1 MKDDDATEELAA
13 CDGKAAQ
20 RNVDIRNVAHN
31 VVESAGSA
39 ATNILDAVNG
49 VARSVPKIGDAAAKI
64 AVKAEDAVAV
74 LNSPE
79 QVQTLLDACYQAALD
94 GIPKV
99 SSSVDTLVN
108 EYRGKSETTAE
119 AARKLISNQLIKCST
134 SGFLSGV
141 GGALTLSATVAAV
154 SANVGS
160 VIYVQ
165 MRMVA
170 ALAQMG
176 GYDIHFDQVQTMV
189 YVCLTGKA
197 MSDILKSAGI
207 KTSERLAVNVIKK
220 LPGQS
225 ALRLTVVW
233 GCDSLRSS
241 AKRELSTWGKWCR
254 SSEGL
259 WAAESISPQPRRLA
273 TTPIE
278 CSLLS
283 KSRALPS
290 LYPTLSKQ

>member
-1 MKDDDATEELAA
+1 MKDDDTTEEFAA

-20 RNVDIRNVAHN
+20 RNIDIRNVALN

-49 VARSVPKIGDAAAKI
+49 VARSVPKIGDTAANI

-79 QVQTLLDACYQAALD
+79 QVQALLDACYQAALD

-99 SSSVDTLVN
+99 SSSVDTLVD

-141 GGALTLSATVAAV
+141 GGALTLPVTVAAV
-154 SANVGS
+154 SANIGS
-160 VIYVQ
+160 VIYMQ

-176 GYDIHFDQVQTMV
+176 GYDIHSDQVQTMV

-207 KTSERLAVNVIKK
+207 KTSERLAVNVKKK
-220 LPGQS
+220 LPGLVCT
-225 ALRLTVVW
+225 AINRRVGMRFVTKFGEKGVVN
-233 GCDSLRSS
+233 L
-241 AKRELSTWGKWCR
+241 GKMVPVV
-254 SSEGL
+254 GGVVGGGFDF
-259 WAAESISPQPRRLA
+259 A
-273 TTPIE
+273 TTKMIGDNAYRMFIAE
-278 CSLLS
+278 Q
-283 KSRALPS
+283 K
-290 LYPTLSKQ
+290 

>member
-1 MKDDDATEELAA
+1 MKDDDTTEELAA

-20 RNVDIRNVAHN
+20 RNIDIRNVALN
-31 VVESAGSA
+31 VVESVGSA

-49 VARSVPKIGDAAAKI
+49 VARSVPKIGDAAANI

-99 SSSVDTLVN
+99 SSSVDTLVD

-119 AARKLISNQLIKCST
+119 AARRLISNQLIKCST

-141 GGALTLSATVAAV
+141 GGALTLPVTVAAV
-154 SANVGS
+154 SANIGS
-160 VIYVQ
+160 VIYMQ

-176 GYDIHFDQVQTMV
+176 GYDIHSDQVQTMV

-220 LPGQS
+220 LPGS
-225 ALRLTVVW
+225 VCTAINRRVGMRFVTKFGEKGVVN
-233 GCDSLRSS
+233 L
-241 AKRELSTWGKWCR
+241 GKMVPVV
-254 SSEGL
+254 GGVVGGGFDF
-259 WAAESISPQPRRLA
+259 A
-273 TTPIE
+273 TTKMIGDNAYRMFIAE
-278 CSLLS
+278 Q
-283 KSRALPS
+283 K
-290 LYPTLSKQ
+290 

>member
-1 MKDDDATEELAA
+1 MKDDDTTEEFAA

-20 RNVDIRNVAHN
+20 RNIDIRNVALN

-49 VARSVPKIGDAAAKI
+49 VARSVPKIGDTAANI

-79 QVQTLLDACYQAALD
+79 QVQALLDACYQAALD

-99 SSSVDTLVN
+99 SSSVDTLVD

-119 AARKLISNQLIKCST
+119 AARKLISNQLIKCSA

-141 GGALTLSATVAAV
+141 GGALTLPVTVAAV
-154 SANVGS
+154 SANIGS
-160 VIYVQ
+160 VIYMQ

-176 GYDIHFDQVQTMV
+176 GYDIHSDQVQTMV

-220 LPGQS
+220 LPGS
-225 ALRLTVVW
+225 VCTAINRRVGMRFVTKFGEKGVVN
-233 GCDSLRSS
+233 L
-241 AKRELSTWGKWCR
+241 GKMVPVV
-254 SSEGL
+254 GGVVGGGFDF
-259 WAAESISPQPRRLA
+259 A
-273 TTPIE
+273 TTKTIGDNAYRMFIAE
-278 CSLLS
+278 Q
-283 KSRALPS
+283 K
-290 LYPTLSKQ
+290 

>member
-1 MKDDDATEELAA
+1 MKDDDTTEELVA
-13 CDGKAAQ
+13 CDGKATQ
-20 RNVDIRNVAHN
+20 RNIDIRNVALN

-49 VARSVPKIGDAAAKI
+49 VARSVPKISDAAANI

-99 SSSVDTLVN
+99 SSSVDTLVD

-141 GGALTLSATVAAV
+141 GGALTLPVTVAAV
-154 SANVGS
+154 SANIGS
-160 VIYVQ
+160 VIYMQ

-176 GYDIHFDQVQTMV
+176 GYDIHSDQVQTMV

-197 MSDILKSAGI
+197 VSDILKSAGI

-220 LPGQS
+220 LPGS
-225 ALRLTVVW
+225 VCTAINRRVGMRFVTKFGEKGVVN
-233 GCDSLRSS
+233 L
-241 AKRELSTWGKWCR
+241 GKMVPVV
-254 SSEGL
+254 GGVVGGGFDF
-259 WAAESISPQPRRLA
+259 A
-273 TTPIE
+273 TTKMIGDNAYRMFIAE
-278 CSLLS
+278 Q
-283 KSRALPS
+283 K
-290 LYPTLSKQ
+290 

>member
-1 MKDDDATEELAA
+1 MKDDDTTEELVA
-13 CDGKAAQ
+13 CDGKATQ
-20 RNVDIRNVAHN
+20 RNIDIRNVALN

-49 VARSVPKIGDAAAKI
+49 VARSVPKISDVAANI

-99 SSSVDTLVN
+99 SSSVDTLVD

-134 SGFLSGV
+134 SGLLSGV
-141 GGALTLSATVAAV
+141 GGALTLPVTVAAV
-154 SANVGS
+154 SANIGS
-160 VIYVQ
+160 VIYMQ

-176 GYDIHFDQVQTMV
+176 GYDIHSDQVQTMV

-220 LPGQS
+220 LPGS
-225 ALRLTVVW
+225 VCTAINRRVGLRFVTMFGEKGVVN
-233 GCDSLRSS
+233 L
-241 AKRELSTWGKWCR
+241 GKMVPIV
-254 SSEGL
+254 GGVVGGGFDF
-259 WAAESISPQPRRLA
+259 A
-273 TTPIE
+273 TTKMIGDNAYRMFIAE
-278 CSLLS
+278 Q
-283 KSRALPS
+283 K
-290 LYPTLSKQ
+290 

>member
-1 MKDDDATEELAA
+1 MKDDDTTEELAA

-20 RNVDIRNVAHN
+20 RNIDIRNVALN

-49 VARSVPKIGDAAAKI
+49 VARSVPKIGDAAVNI

-99 SSSVDTLVN
+99 SSSVDTLVD

-141 GGALTLSATVAAV
+141 GGALTLPVTVAAV
-154 SANVGS
+154 SANIGS
-160 VIYVQ
+160 VIYMQ

-176 GYDIHFDQVQTMV
+176 GYDIHSDQVQTMV

-220 LPGQS
+220 LPGS
-225 ALRLTVVW
+225 VCTAINRRVGMRFVTKFGEKGVVN
-233 GCDSLRSS
+233 L
-241 AKRELSTWGKWCR
+241 GKMVPVV
-254 SSEGL
+254 GGVVGGGFDF
-259 WAAESISPQPRRLA
+259 A
-273 TTPIE
+273 TTKMIGDNAYRMFIAE
-278 CSLLS
+278 Q
-283 KSRALPS
+283 K
-290 LYPTLSKQ
+290 

>member
-1 MKDDDATEELAA
+1 MKDDDTTEERAA
-13 CDGKAAQ
+13 CDGRAAQ
-20 RNVDIRNVAHN
+20 RNIDMRNVALN

-49 VARSVPKIGDAAAKI
+49 VARSVPKIGDAAANI

-79 QVQTLLDACYQAALD
+79 QVQALLDACYQAALD

-99 SSSVDTLVN
+99 SSSVDTLVD

-141 GGALTLSATVAAV
+141 GGALTLPVTVAAV
-154 SANVGS
+154 SANIGS
-160 VIYVQ
+160 VIYMQ

-176 GYDIHFDQVQTMV
+176 GYDIHSDQVQTMV

-207 KTSERLAVNVIKK
+207 KTSERLAANVIKK
-220 LPGQS
+220 LPGS
-225 ALRLTVVW
+225 VCTAINRRVGMRFVTKFGEKGVVNL
-233 GCDSLRSS
+233 GKMVPSS
-241 AKRELSTWGKWCR
+241 AGS
-254 SSEGL
+254 
-259 WAAESISPQPRRLA
+259 WAADSISPQPR
-273 TTPIE
+273 
-278 CSLLS
+278 
-283 KSRALPS
+283 
-290 LYPTLSKQ
+290 

>member
-1 MKDDDATEELAA
+1 MKDDDTTEEFAA

-20 RNVDIRNVAHN
+20 RNIDIRNVALN

-49 VARSVPKIGDAAAKI
+49 VARSVPKIGDTAANI

-79 QVQTLLDACYQAALD
+79 QVQALLDACYQAALD

-99 SSSVDTLVN
+99 SSSVDTLVD

-119 AARKLISNQLIKCST
+119 AARKLISNQLIKCSA

-141 GGALTLSATVAAV
+141 GGALTLPVTVAAV
-154 SANVGS
+154 SANIGS
-160 VIYVQ
+160 VIYMQ

-176 GYDIHFDQVQTMV
+176 GYDIHSDQVQTMV

-220 LPGQS
+220 LPGS
-225 ALRLTVVW
+225 VCTAINRRVGMRFVTKFGEKGVVN
-233 GCDSLRSS
+233 L
-241 AKRELSTWGKWCR
+241 GKMVPVV
-254 SSEGL
+254 GGVVGGGFDF
-259 WAAESISPQPRRLA
+259 A
-273 TTPIE
+273 TTKMIGDNAYRMFIAE
-278 CSLLS
+278 Q
-283 KSRALPS
+283 K
-290 LYPTLSKQ
+290 

>member
-1 MKDDDATEELAA
+1 MKDDDTTEELAA

-20 RNVDIRNVAHN
+20 RNIDIRNVALN

-49 VARSVPKIGDAAAKI
+49 VARSVPKIGDAAANI

-99 SSSVDTLVN
+99 SSSVDTLVD

-141 GGALTLSATVAAV
+141 GGALTLPVTVAAV
-154 SANVGS
+154 SANIGS
-160 VIYVQ
+160 VIYMQ

-176 GYDIHFDQVQTMV
+176 GYDIHSDQVQTMV

-220 LPGQS
+220 LPGS
-225 ALRLTVVW
+225 VCTAINRRVGMRFVTKFGERGVVN
-233 GCDSLRSS
+233 L
-241 AKRELSTWGKWCR
+241 GKMVPVV
-254 SSEGL
+254 GGVVGGGFDF
-259 WAAESISPQPRRLA
+259 A
-273 TTPIE
+273 TTKMIGDNAYRMFIAE
-278 CSLLS
+278 Q
-283 KSRALPS
+283 K
-290 LYPTLSKQ
+290 

>member
-1 MKDDDATEELAA
+1 MKDDDTTEELVA
-13 CDGKAAQ
+13 CDGKATQ
-20 RNVDIRNVAHN
+20 RNIDIRNVALN

-49 VARSVPKIGDAAAKI
+49 VARSVPKISDVAANI

-99 SSSVDTLVN
+99 SSSVDTLVD

-141 GGALTLSATVAAV
+141 GGALTLPVTVAAV
-154 SANVGS
+154 SANIGS
-160 VIYVQ
+160 VIYMQ

-176 GYDIHFDQVQTMV
+176 GYDIHSDQVQTMV

-220 LPGQS
+220 LPGS
-225 ALRLTVVW
+225 VCTAINRRVGMRFVTKFGEKGVVN
-233 GCDSLRSS
+233 L
-241 AKRELSTWGKWCR
+241 GKMVPVV
-254 SSEGL
+254 GGVVGGGFDF
-259 WAAESISPQPRRLA
+259 A
-273 TTPIE
+273 TTKMIGDNAYRMFIAE
-278 CSLLS
+278 Q
-283 KSRALPS
+283 K
-290 LYPTLSKQ
+290 

>member
-1 MKDDDATEELAA
+1 MKDDDTTEELAA

-20 RNVDIRNVAHN
+20 RNIDIRNVALN

-49 VARSVPKIGDAAAKI
+49 VARSVPKIGDAAVNI

-108 EYRGKSETTAE
+108 EYRGKFETTAE

-141 GGALTLSATVAAV
+141 GGALTLPVTVAAV
-154 SANVGS
+154 SANIGS
-160 VIYVQ
+160 VIYMQ

-176 GYDIHFDQVQTMV
+176 GYDIHSDQVQTMI

-220 LPGQS
+220 LPGS
-225 ALRLTVVW
+225 VCTAINRRVGMRFVTKFGEKGVVN
-233 GCDSLRSS
+233 L
-241 AKRELSTWGKWCR
+241 GKMVPVV
-254 SSEGL
+254 GGVVGGGFDF
-259 WAAESISPQPRRLA
+259 A
-273 TTPIE
+273 TTKMIGDNAYRMFIAE
-278 CSLLS
+278 Q
-283 KSRALPS
+283 K
-290 LYPTLSKQ
+290 

>member
-1 MKDDDATEELAA
+1 MKDDDTTEELIA
-13 CDGKAAQ
+13 CDGKATQ
-20 RNVDIRNVAHN
+20 RNIDIRNVALN

-39 ATNILDAVNG
+39 ATNIFDAVNG
-49 VARSVPKIGDAAAKI
+49 VAKLASKIGDAAANM
-64 AVKAEDAVAV
+64 AVRAEDAVAA

-99 SSSVDTLVN
+99 SSSVDTLVDD
-108 EYRGKSETTAE
+108 YRGKSETTAE
-119 AARKLISNQLIKCST
+119 AAKKLISNQLIKCST

-141 GGALTLSATVAAV
+141 GGALTLPVTVAAV
-154 SANVGS
+154 SANIGS
-160 VIYVQ
+160 VIYMQ

-176 GYDIHFDQVQTMV
+176 GYDIHSDQVQTMV

-220 LPGQS
+220 LPGS
-225 ALRLTVVW
+225 VCTAINRRVGMRFVTKFGEKGVVN
-233 GCDSLRSS
+233 L
-241 AKRELSTWGKWCR
+241 GKMVPVV
-254 SSEGL
+254 GGVVGGGFDF
-259 WAAESISPQPRRLA
+259 A
-273 TTPIE
+273 TTKTIGDNAYRMFIAE
-278 CSLLS
+278 Q
-283 KSRALPS
+283 K
-290 LYPTLSKQ
+290 

>member
-1 MKDDDATEELAA
+1 MKDDDTAEELAA
-13 CDGKAAQ
+13 CGDDKDQQ
-20 RNVDIRNVAHN
+20 RNIDIRNVAFN

-39 ATNILDAVNG
+39 AANIVAAVNG
-49 VARSVPKIGDAAAKI
+49 AAKSAQGVGDAAAKI
-64 AVKAEDAVAV
+64 AARVEDAVPV

-79 QVQTLLDACYQAALD
+79 QVQTFLDACYRAALD

-99 SSSVDTLVN
+99 SSSVDALADDYCN
-108 EYRGKSETTAE
+108 KYGTTEE
-119 AARKLISNQLIKCST
+119 AARQLISNQLVKCST

-141 GGALTLSATVAAV
+141 GGALTLPATVAAV

-160 VIYVQ
+160 VIYMQ

-176 GYDIHFDQVQTMV
+176 GYDIHSDQVQTMV

-220 LPGQS
+220 LPGS
-225 ALRLTVVW
+225 VCTAINRRVGMRFVTKFGEKGVVN
-233 GCDSLRSS
+233 L
-241 AKRELSTWGKWCR
+241 GKMVPVV
-254 SSEGL
+254 GGVVGGGFDF
-259 WAAESISPQPRRLA
+259 A
-273 TTPIE
+273 TTKTIGDNAYRMFIAE
-278 CSLLS
+278 Q
-283 KSRALPS
+283 K
-290 LYPTLSKQ
+290 

>member
-1 MKDDDATEELAA
+1 MKDDDTTEELVAY
-13 CDGKAAQ
+13 DGKATQ
-20 RNVDIRNVAHN
+20 RNIDIRNVALN

-39 ATNILDAVNG
+39 ATNIFDAVNG
-49 VARSVPKIGDAAAKI
+49 VAKSASKIGDAAANM
-64 AVKAEDAVAV
+64 AVRAEDAVAA

-99 SSSVDTLVN
+99 SSSVDTLVDD
-108 EYRGKSETTAE
+108 YRGKSETTAE
-119 AARKLISNQLIKCST
+119 AAKKLISNQLIKCST

-141 GGALTLSATVAAV
+141 GGALTLPVTVAAV
-154 SANVGS
+154 SANIGS
-160 VIYVQ
+160 VIYMQ

-176 GYDIHFDQVQTMV
+176 GYDIHSDQVQTMV

-220 LPGQS
+220 LPGS
-225 ALRLTVVW
+225 VCTAINRRVGMRFVTKFGEKGVVN
-233 GCDSLRSS
+233 L
-241 AKRELSTWGKWCR
+241 GKMVPVV
-254 SSEGL
+254 GGVVGGGFDF
-259 WAAESISPQPRRLA
+259 A
-273 TTPIE
+273 TTKTIGDNAYRMFIAE
-278 CSLLS
+278 Q
-283 KSRALPS
+283 K
-290 LYPTLSKQ
+290 

>member
-1 MKDDDATEELAA
+1 MKDDDTTEELDA
-13 CDGKAAQ
+13 CDGKATQ
-20 RNVDIRNVAHN
+20 RNIDIRNVALN

-49 VARSVPKIGDAAAKI
+49 VARSVPKISDVAANI

-99 SSSVDTLVN
+99 SSSVDTLVD

-141 GGALTLSATVAAV
+141 GGALTLPVTVAAV
-154 SANVGS
+154 SANIGS
-160 VIYVQ
+160 VIYMQ

-176 GYDIHFDQVQTMV
+176 GYDIHSDQVQTMV

-220 LPGQS
+220 LPGS
-225 ALRLTVVW
+225 VCTAINRRVGMRFVTKFGEKGVVN
-233 GCDSLRSS
+233 L
-241 AKRELSTWGKWCR
+241 GKMVPVV
-254 SSEGL
+254 GGVVGGGFDF
-259 WAAESISPQPRRLA
+259 A
-273 TTPIE
+273 TTKTIGDNAYRMFIAE
-278 CSLLS
+278 Q
-283 KSRALPS
+283 K
-290 LYPTLSKQ
+290 

>member
-1 MKDDDATEELAA
+1 MKDDDTAEEFAA
-13 CDGKAAQ
+13 CDDKAAQ
-20 RNVDIRNVAHN
+20 RNIDIRIIASNVA
-31 VVESAGSA
+31 ESAGSA

-49 VARSVPKIGDAAAKI
+49 VARSVPKIGDAAANI
-64 AVKAEDAVAV
+64 AVKAEDTVAV

-99 SSSVDTLVN
+99 SSSVDTLVD

-141 GGALTLSATVAAV
+141 GGALTLPVTVAAA
-154 SANVGS
+154 SANIGS
-160 VIYVQ
+160 VIYMQ

-176 GYDIHFDQVQTMV
+176 GYDIHSDQVQTMV

-220 LPGQS
+220 LPGS
-225 ALRLTVVW
+225 VCTAINRRVGMRFVTKFGEKGVVN
-233 GCDSLRSS
+233 L
-241 AKRELSTWGKWCR
+241 GKMVPVV
-254 SSEGL
+254 GG
-259 WAAESISPQPRRLA
+259 AVGGGFDFA
-273 TTPIE
+273 TTKMIGDNAYRMFIAE
-278 CSLLS
+278 Q
-283 KSRALPS
+283 K
-290 LYPTLSKQ
+290 

>member
-1 MKDDDATEELAA
+1 MKDDDTTEELVA
-13 CDGKAAQ
+13 CDGKATQ
-20 RNVDIRNVAHN
+20 RNIDIRNVALN
-31 VVESAGSA
+31 AVESAGSA

-49 VARSVPKIGDAAAKI
+49 VARSVPKISDVAANI

-99 SSSVDTLVN
+99 SSSVDTLVD

-141 GGALTLSATVAAV
+141 GGALTLPVTVAAV
-154 SANVGS
+154 SANIGS
-160 VIYVQ
+160 VIYMQ

-176 GYDIHFDQVQTMV
+176 GYDIHSDQVQTMV

-220 LPGQS
+220 LPGS
-225 ALRLTVVW
+225 VCTAINRRVGMRFVTKFGEKGVVN
-233 GCDSLRSS
+233 L
-241 AKRELSTWGKWCR
+241 GKMVPVV
-254 SSEGL
+254 GGVVGGGFDF
-259 WAAESISPQPRRLA
+259 A
-273 TTPIE
+273 TTKMIGDNAYRMFIAE
-278 CSLLS
+278 Q
-283 KSRALPS
+283 K
-290 LYPTLSKQ
+290 

>member
-1 MKDDDATEELAA
+1 MKDDDTTEELAA

-20 RNVDIRNVAHN
+20 RNIDIRNVALN

-49 VARSVPKIGDAAAKI
+49 VARSVPKIGDAAVNI

-134 SGFLSGV
+134 SGFLSGA
-141 GGALTLSATVAAV
+141 GGALTLPVTVAAV
-154 SANVGS
+154 SANIGS
-160 VIYVQ
+160 VIYMQ

-176 GYDIHFDQVQTMV
+176 GYDIHSDQVQTMV

-220 LPGQS
+220 LPGS
-225 ALRLTVVW
+225 VCTAINRRVGMRFVTKFGEKGVVN
-233 GCDSLRSS
+233 L
-241 AKRELSTWGKWCR
+241 GKMVPVV
-254 SSEGL
+254 GGVVGGGFDF
-259 WAAESISPQPRRLA
+259 A
-273 TTPIE
+273 TTKMIGDNAYRMFIAE
-278 CSLLS
+278 Q
-283 KSRALPS
+283 K
-290 LYPTLSKQ
+290 

>member
-1 MKDDDATEELAA
+1 MKDDDTTEELVA
-13 CDGKAAQ
+13 CDGKATQ
-20 RNVDIRNVAHN
+20 RNIDIRNVALN

-49 VARSVPKIGDAAAKI
+49 VARSVPKISDVAANI

-99 SSSVDTLVN
+99 SSSVDTLVD

-141 GGALTLSATVAAV
+141 GGALTLPVTVAAV
-154 SANVGS
+154 SANIGS
-160 VIYVQ
+160 VIYMQ

-176 GYDIHFDQVQTMV
+176 GYDIHSDQVQTMV

-220 LPGQS
+220 LPGS
-225 ALRLTVVW
+225 VCTAINRRVGLRFVTMFGEKGVVN
-233 GCDSLRSS
+233 L
-241 AKRELSTWGKWCR
+241 GKMVPIV
-254 SSEGL
+254 GGVVGGGFDF
-259 WAAESISPQPRRLA
+259 A
-273 TTPIE
+273 TTKMIGDNAYRMFIAE
-278 CSLLS
+278 Q
-283 KSRALPS
+283 K
-290 LYPTLSKQ
+290 

>member
-1 MKDDDATEELAA
+1 MKDDDTTEELAA
-13 CDGKAAQ
+13 CEGKAAQ
-20 RNVDIRNVAHN
+20 RNIDIRNVALN

-49 VARSVPKIGDAAAKI
+49 VARSVPKIGDAAVNI

-99 SSSVDTLVN
+99 SSSVDTLVD

-141 GGALTLSATVAAV
+141 GGALTLPVTVAAV
-154 SANVGS
+154 SANIGS
-160 VIYVQ
+160 VIYMQ

-176 GYDIHFDQVQTMV
+176 GYDIHSDQVQTMV

-220 LPGQS
+220 LPGS
-225 ALRLTVVW
+225 VCTAINRRVGMRFVTKFGEKGVVN
-233 GCDSLRSS
+233 L
-241 AKRELSTWGKWCR
+241 GKMVPVV
-254 SSEGL
+254 GGVVGGGFDF
-259 WAAESISPQPRRLA
+259 A
-273 TTPIE
+273 TTKMIGDNAYRMFIAE
-278 CSLLS
+278 Q
-283 KSRALPS
+283 K
-290 LYPTLSKQ
+290 

>member
-1 MKDDDATEELAA
+1 MKDDDTTEELVA
-13 CDGKAAQ
+13 CDGKATQ
-20 RNVDIRNVAHN
+20 RNIDIRNVALN

-49 VARSVPKIGDAAAKI
+49 VARSVPKISDVAANI

-79 QVQTLLDACYQAALD
+79 QVQTLLDAGYQAALD

-99 SSSVDTLVN
+99 SSSVDTLAD

-141 GGALTLSATVAAV
+141 GGALTLPVTVAAV
-154 SANVGS
+154 SANIGS
-160 VIYVQ
+160 VIYMQ

-176 GYDIHFDQVQTMV
+176 GYGIHSDQVQTMV

-197 MSDILKSAGI
+197 MSDILKSAGV

-220 LPGQS
+220 LPGS
-225 ALRLTVVW
+225 VCTAINRRVGMRFVTKFGEKGVVN
-233 GCDSLRSS
+233 L
-241 AKRELSTWGKWCR
+241 GKMVPVV
-254 SSEGL
+254 GGVVGGGFDF
-259 WAAESISPQPRRLA
+259 AATKTIGDNAYRMIIAEQ
-273 TTPIE
+273 
-278 CSLLS
+278 
-283 KSRALPS
+283 K
-290 LYPTLSKQ
+290 

>member
-1 MKDDDATEELAA
+1 MKDDDTTEEFAA

-20 RNVDIRNVAHN
+20 RNIDIRNVALN

-49 VARSVPKIGDAAAKI
+49 VARSVPKIGDTAANI

-79 QVQTLLDACYQAALD
+79 QVQALLDACYQAALD

-99 SSSVDTLVN
+99 SSSVDTLVD

-119 AARKLISNQLIKCST
+119 AARKLISNQLIKCSA

-141 GGALTLSATVAAV
+141 GGALTLPVTVAAV
-154 SANVGS
+154 SADIGS
-160 VIYVQ
+160 VIYMQ

-176 GYDIHFDQVQTMV
+176 GYDIHSDQVQTMV

-220 LPGQS
+220 LPGS
-225 ALRLTVVW
+225 VCTAINRRVGMRFVTKFGEKGVVN
-233 GCDSLRSS
+233 L
-241 AKRELSTWGKWCR
+241 GKMVPVV
-254 SSEGL
+254 GGVVGGGFDF
-259 WAAESISPQPRRLA
+259 A
-273 TTPIE
+273 TTKTIGDNAYRMFIAE
-278 CSLLS
+278 Q
-283 KSRALPS
+283 K
-290 LYPTLSKQ
+290 

>member
-1 MKDDDATEELAA
+1 MKDDDTTEELAA

-20 RNVDIRNVAHN
+20 RNIDIRNVALN

-49 VARSVPKIGDAAAKI
+49 VARSVPKIGDAAVNI

-99 SSSVDTLVN
+99 SSSVDTLVD

-141 GGALTLSATVAAV
+141 GGALTLPVTVAAV
-154 SANVGS
+154 SANIGS
-160 VIYVQ
+160 VIYMQ

-176 GYDIHFDQVQTMV
+176 GYDIHSDQVQTMV

-197 MSDILKSAGI
+197 ISDILKSAGI

-220 LPGQS
+220 LPGS
-225 ALRLTVVW
+225 VCTAINRRVGMRFVTKFGEKGVVN
-233 GCDSLRSS
+233 L
-241 AKRELSTWGKWCR
+241 GKMVPVV
-254 SSEGL
+254 GG
-259 WAAESISPQPRRLA
+259 AVGGGFDFA
-273 TTPIE
+273 TTKMIGDNAYRMFIAE
-278 CSLLS
+278 Q
-283 KSRALPS
+283 K
-290 LYPTLSKQ
+290 

>member
-1 MKDDDATEELAA
+1 MKDDDTTEELVA
-13 CDGKAAQ
+13 CDGKATR
-20 RNVDIRNVAHN
+20 RNIDIRNVALN

-49 VARSVPKIGDAAAKI
+49 VARSVPKIGDAAVNI

-99 SSSVDTLVN
+99 SSSVDTLVD

-141 GGALTLSATVAAV
+141 GGALTLPVTVAAV
-154 SANVGS
+154 SANIGS
-160 VIYVQ
+160 VIYMQ

-176 GYDIHFDQVQTMV
+176 GYDIHSDQVQTMV

-220 LPGQS
+220 LPGS
-225 ALRLTVVW
+225 VCTAINRRVGMRFVTKFGEKGVVN
-233 GCDSLRSS
+233 L
-241 AKRELSTWGKWCR
+241 GKMVPVV
-254 SSEGL
+254 GGVVGGGFDF
-259 WAAESISPQPRRLA
+259 A
-273 TTPIE
+273 TTKMIGDNAYRMFIAE
-278 CSLLS
+278 Q
-283 KSRALPS
+283 K
-290 LYPTLSKQ
+290 

>member
-1 MKDDDATEELAA
+1 MKDDDTTEEFAA

-20 RNVDIRNVAHN
+20 RNIDIRNVALN

-49 VARSVPKIGDAAAKI
+49 VARSVPKIGDTAANI

-79 QVQTLLDACYQAALD
+79 QVQALLDACYQAALD

-99 SSSVDTLVN
+99 SNSVDTLVD

-141 GGALTLSATVAAV
+141 GGALTLPVTVAAV
-154 SANVGS
+154 SANIGS
-160 VIYVQ
+160 VIYMQ

-176 GYDIHFDQVQTMV
+176 GYDIHSDQVQTMV

-220 LPGQS
+220 LPGS
-225 ALRLTVVW
+225 VCTAINRRVGMRFVTKFGEKGVVN
-233 GCDSLRSS
+233 L
-241 AKRELSTWGKWCR
+241 GKMVPVV
-254 SSEGL
+254 GG
-259 WAAESISPQPRRLA
+259 AVGGGFDFA
-273 TTPIE
+273 TTKMIGDNAYRMFIAE
-278 CSLLS
+278 Q
-283 KSRALPS
+283 K
-290 LYPTLSKQ
+290 

>member
-1 MKDDDATEELAA
+1 MKDDDTTEELVA
-13 CDGKAAQ
+13 CDGKATQ
-20 RNVDIRNVAHN
+20 RNIDIRNVALK

-49 VARSVPKIGDAAAKI
+49 VARSVPKISDVAANI

-99 SSSVDTLVN
+99 SSSVDTLVD

-141 GGALTLSATVAAV
+141 GGALTLPVTVAAV
-154 SANVGS
+154 SANIGS
-160 VIYVQ
+160 VIYMQ

-176 GYDIHFDQVQTMV
+176 GYDIHSDQVQTMV

-220 LPGQS
+220 LPGS
-225 ALRLTVVW
+225 VCTAINRRVGMRFVTKFGEKGVVN
-233 GCDSLRSS
+233 L
-241 AKRELSTWGKWCR
+241 GKMVPVV
-254 SSEGL
+254 GGVVGGGFDF
-259 WAAESISPQPRRLA
+259 A
-273 TTPIE
+273 TTKMIGDNAYRMFIAE
-278 CSLLS
+278 Q
-283 KSRALPS
+283 K
-290 LYPTLSKQ
+290 

>member
-1 MKDDDATEELAA
+1 MKDDDTTEELAA

-20 RNVDIRNVAHN
+20 RNIDIRNVALN
-31 VVESAGSA
+31 VVESAGRA

-49 VARSVPKIGDAAAKI
+49 VARSVPKIGDAAANI

-94 GIPKV
+94 GIPKM
-99 SSSVDTLVN
+99 SSSVDTLVD

-141 GGALTLSATVAAV
+141 GGALTLPVTVAAV
-154 SANVGS
+154 SANIGS
-160 VIYVQ
+160 VIYMQ

-176 GYDIHFDQVQTMV
+176 GYDIHSDQVQTMV

-197 MSDILKSAGI
+197 MSDILKSAGV

-220 LPGQS
+220 LPGS
-225 ALRLTVVW
+225 VCTAINRRVGMRFVTKFGEKGVVN
-233 GCDSLRSS
+233 L
-241 AKRELSTWGKWCR
+241 GKMVPVV
-254 SSEGL
+254 GGVVGGGFDF
-259 WAAESISPQPRRLA
+259 A
-273 TTPIE
+273 TTKMIGDNAYRMFIAE
-278 CSLLS
+278 Q
-283 KSRALPS
+283 K
-290 LYPTLSKQ
+290 

>member
-1 MKDDDATEELAA
+1 MKDDDTTEELAA

-20 RNVDIRNVAHN
+20 RNIDIRNVALN

-39 ATNILDAVNG
+39 ATNILDAVNS
-49 VARSVPKIGDAAAKI
+49 VARSVPKIGDAAVNI
-64 AVKAEDAVAV
+64 AVKAEDAIAV

-99 SSSVDTLVN
+99 SSSVDTLVD

-141 GGALTLSATVAAV
+141 GGALTLPVTVAAV
-154 SANVGS
+154 SANIGS
-160 VIYVQ
+160 TIYMQ

-176 GYDIHFDQVQTMV
+176 GYDIHSDQVQTMV

-220 LPGQS
+220 LPGS
-225 ALRLTVVW
+225 VCTAINRRVGMRFVTKFGEKGVVN
-233 GCDSLRSS
+233 L
-241 AKRELSTWGKWCR
+241 GKMVPVV
-254 SSEGL
+254 GGVVGGGFDF
-259 WAAESISPQPRRLA
+259 A
-273 TTPIE
+273 TTKMIGDNAYRMFIAE
-278 CSLLS
+278 Q
-283 KSRALPS
+283 K
-290 LYPTLSKQ
+290 

>member
-1 MKDDDATEELAA
+1 MKDDDTTEEFAA

-20 RNVDIRNVAHN
+20 RNIDIRNVALN

-49 VARSVPKIGDAAAKI
+49 VARSVPKIGDAAANI

-79 QVQTLLDACYQAALD
+79 QVQALLDACYQAALD

-99 SSSVDTLVN
+99 SSSVDTLVD

-141 GGALTLSATVAAV
+141 GGALTLPVTVAAV
-154 SANVGS
+154 SANIGS
-160 VIYVQ
+160 VIYMQ

-176 GYDIHFDQVQTMV
+176 GYDIHSDQVQTMV

-220 LPGQS
+220 LPGS
-225 ALRLTVVW
+225 VCTAINRRVGMRFVTKFGEKGVVN
-233 GCDSLRSS
+233 L
-241 AKRELSTWGKWCR
+241 GKMVPVV
-254 SSEGL
+254 GGVVGGGFDF
-259 WAAESISPQPRRLA
+259 A
-273 TTPIE
+273 TTKMIGDNAYRMFIAE
-278 CSLLS
+278 Q
-283 KSRALPS
+283 K
-290 LYPTLSKQ
+290 

>member
-1 MKDDDATEELAA
+1 MKDDDTTEELAA

-20 RNVDIRNVAHN
+20 RNIDIRNVALN

-49 VARSVPKIGDAAAKI
+49 VARSVPKIGDAAANI

-99 SSSVDTLVN
+99 SSSVDTLVD

-141 GGALTLSATVAAV
+141 GGALTLPVTVAAV
-154 SANVGS
+154 SANIGS
-160 VIYVQ
+160 VIYMQ

-176 GYDIHFDQVQTMV
+176 GYDIHSDQVQTMV

-220 LPGQS
+220 LPGS
-225 ALRLTVVW
+225 VCTAINRRVGMRFVTKFGEKGVVN
-233 GCDSLRSS
+233 L
-241 AKRELSTWGKWCR
+241 GKMVPVV
-254 SSEGL
+254 GGVVGGGFDF
-259 WAAESISPQPRRLA
+259 A
-273 TTPIE
+273 TTKMIGDNAYRMFIAE
-278 CSLLS
+278 Q
-283 KSRALPS
+283 K
-290 LYPTLSKQ
+290 

>member
-1 MKDDDATEELAA
+1 MKDDDTTEELVA
-13 CDGKAAQ
+13 CDGKATQ
-20 RNVDIRNVAHN
+20 RNIDIRNVALN

-39 ATNILDAVNG
+39 ATNIFDAVNG
-49 VARSVPKIGDAAAKI
+49 AAKSASKIGDAAANM
-64 AVKAEDAVAV
+64 AVRAEDAVAA

-99 SSSVDTLVN
+99 SSSVDTLVDD
-108 EYRGKSETTAE
+108 YRGKSETTAE
-119 AARKLISNQLIKCST
+119 AAKKLISNQLIKCST

-141 GGALTLSATVAAV
+141 GGALTLPVTVAAV
-154 SANVGS
+154 SANIGS
-160 VIYVQ
+160 VIYMQ

-176 GYDIHFDQVQTMV
+176 GYDIHSDQVQTTV

-220 LPGQS
+220 LPGS
-225 ALRLTVVW
+225 VCTAINRRVGMRFVTKFGEKGVVN
-233 GCDSLRSS
+233 L
-241 AKRELSTWGKWCR
+241 GKMVPVV
-254 SSEGL
+254 GGVVGGGFDF
-259 WAAESISPQPRRLA
+259 A
-273 TTPIE
+273 TTKTIGDNAYRMFIAE
-278 CSLLS
+278 Q
-283 KSRALPS
+283 K
-290 LYPTLSKQ
+290 

>member
-1 MKDDDATEELAA
+1 MKDDDTTEELAA

-20 RNVDIRNVAHN
+20 RNIDIRNVALN

-49 VARSVPKIGDAAAKI
+49 VARSVPKIGDAAANI

-99 SSSVDTLVN
+99 SSSVDTLVD

-141 GGALTLSATVAAV
+141 GGALTLPVTVAAV
-154 SANVGS
+154 SANIGS
-160 VIYVQ
+160 VIYMQ
-165 MRMVA
+165 MRMVT

-176 GYDIHFDQVQTMV
+176 GYDIHSDQVQTMV

-220 LPGQS
+220 LPGS
-225 ALRLTVVW
+225 VCTAINRRVGMRFVTKFGEKGVVN
-233 GCDSLRSS
+233 L
-241 AKRELSTWGKWCR
+241 GKMVPVV
-254 SSEGL
+254 GGVVGGGFDF
-259 WAAESISPQPRRLA
+259 A
-273 TTPIE
+273 TTKMIGDNAYRMFIAE
-278 CSLLS
+278 Q
-283 KSRALPS
+283 K
-290 LYPTLSKQ
+290 

>member
-1 MKDDDATEELAA
+1 MKDDDTTEELAA

-20 RNVDIRNVAHN
+20 RNIDIRNVALN
-31 VVESAGSA
+31 VVESVGSA

-49 VARSVPKIGDAAAKI
+49 VARSVPKIGDAAVNI

-99 SSSVDTLVN
+99 SSSVDTLVD

-141 GGALTLSATVAAV
+141 GGALTLPVTVAAV
-154 SANVGS
+154 SANIGS
-160 VIYVQ
+160 VIYMQ

-176 GYDIHFDQVQTMV
+176 GYDIHSDQVQTMV

-220 LPGQS
+220 LPGS
-225 ALRLTVVW
+225 VCTAINRRVGMRFVTKFGEKGVVN
-233 GCDSLRSS
+233 L
-241 AKRELSTWGKWCR
+241 GKMVPVV
-254 SSEGL
+254 GGVVGGGFDF
-259 WAAESISPQPRRLA
+259 A
-273 TTPIE
+273 TTKMIGDNAYRMFIAE
-278 CSLLS
+278 Q
-283 KSRALPS
+283 K
-290 LYPTLSKQ
+290 